1 MVMGNNAGVRN
12 DGTGCSGAK
21 NLEDNHDHLMDSTQG
36 YGMVPMPIVHC
47 PPHNHIA
54 YQPPFIF
61 NPEVLVT
68 PMPTLRQFMQSQVH
82 ALPQSTIN
90 SKEEL
95 IGKLISVKITW
106 NYGGN
111 SVGLVGSW
119 SNWQIMEFLEHAVK
133 NATVT
138 MALPVGIHYYCFIVD
153 GVLTYASNLDWICDN
168 YGDHYNILYLQED
181 VLQAPSKGFANLS
194 DFESPPSPPSSYDNK
209 FFTDKDFYYRTK
221 EGNICEIQPPEL
233 PPQLEEAILDMPSSS
248 FDVYHSLPRPQFSQV
263 NHLYGHKENEDQY
276 VIVSSTE
283 RFADKYITTILYKPA
298 FKTKPP

>member
-61 NPEVLVT
+61 NSE
-68 PMPTLRQFMQSQVH
+68 
-82 ALPQSTIN
+82 
-90 SKEEL
+90 
-95 IGKLISVKITW
+95 ITW

-119 SNWQIMEFLEHAVK
+119 SNWQTMEFLEHAVK

-181 VLQAPSKGFANLS
+181 VLQAPSKGLANLS

-233 PPQLEEAILDMPSSS
+233 PPQLEEVILDMPSCS